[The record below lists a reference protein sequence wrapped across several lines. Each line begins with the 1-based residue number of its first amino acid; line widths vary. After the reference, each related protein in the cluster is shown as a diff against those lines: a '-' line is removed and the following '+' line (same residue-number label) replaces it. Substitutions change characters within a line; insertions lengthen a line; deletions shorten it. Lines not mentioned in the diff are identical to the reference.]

1 MLQGLPA
8 VKYAYYAAIVAS
20 STTFLFYGI
29 ACLSFEGMK
38 RDFERFNLSRLR
50 ILPGALVVLGALG
63 LIVGQR
69 WPPLVPLSAGGL
81 ALMMLDAKPTRLIL
95 TAFHIARD
103 CAGWNLLL
111 MNKPGIGI

>member
-1 MLQGLPA
+1 M
-8 VKYAYYAAIVAS
+8 KYAYYAAIVAS

-38 RDFERFNLSRLR
+38 LDFERFGLSRLR
-50 ILPGALVVLGALG
+50 ILTGALEVLGALG

-81 ALMMLDAKPTRLIL
+81 ALMMLVGIVTRICVLDSL
-95 TAFHIARD
+95 AQALPALVLMGLNLFIAWH
-103 CAGWNLLL
+103 AL
-111 MNKPGIGI
+111 